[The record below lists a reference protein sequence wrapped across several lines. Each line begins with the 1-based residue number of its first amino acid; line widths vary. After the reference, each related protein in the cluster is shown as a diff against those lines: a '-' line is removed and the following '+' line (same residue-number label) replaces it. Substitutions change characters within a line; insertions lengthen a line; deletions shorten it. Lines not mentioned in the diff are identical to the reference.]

1 METPEEFRP
10 VCEGEFDPSEV
21 IVRGDGYVE
30 LRPPD
35 KLWGCLPGCNLDTD
49 TPWSNFAA
57 SLAKYPDKVCILLSL
72 SFSPHCRR
80 PQYTHAV
87 SQPTQ

>member
-1 METPEEFRP
+1 MFREEDSCKKGMAASASEKFRT
-10 VCEGEFDPSEV
+10 VCEGEFDPSEI

-30 LRPPD
+30 LRSPD

-57 SLAKYPDKVCILLSL
+57 SLAKYPDKVCLLLSL
-72 SFSPHCRR
+72 LSS
-80 PQYTHAV
+80 TAD
-87 SQPTQ
+87 